1 MLQIFHEP
9 NFKFISRRYIGFI
22 FSGLLTLIT
31 IVSLIAHKGLKSGV
45 DFKGGTL
52 LEVNFTSP
60 IKTDELRNAFRNLA
74 VGNVMIQQLSG
85 GYDFI
90 IRFESQS
97 MSTSVD
103 TTSAQVMQML
113 ASEIPNNQAQ
123 LVRIE
128 MVGPRIGKELA
139 RNALISVLIGMVL
152 ILFYVAIRFDFR
164 FGAAA
169 VIALTHDVL
178 STIGF
183 VSITN
188 TEFSISIIAV
198 LLTIIGF
205 SVNNSIVIADRVREN
220 KRKMLRDDL
229 PTIINHSINQTLSR
243 TVLTSFTVFMVA
255 IILYFLG
262 AASIKDFAKAMSF
275 GIAIGTYSS
284 IFIGA
289 PVVVEFEKLMP
300 SRRRIR

>member
-1 MLQIFHEP
+1 MMQIFKEP
-9 NFKFISRRYIGFI
+9 NYQFISRRYIGFI

-31 IVSLIAHKGLKSGV
+31 IVSLVAHKGLRYSV

-60 IKTDELRNAFRNLA
+60 IKTDELRTAFKNLA
-74 VGNVMIQQLSG
+74 YGNVSIQQLSG

-90 IRFESQS
+90 IRFETQGMLASTD
-97 MSTSVD
+97 STSN
-103 TTSAQVMQML
+103 QVMQML
-113 ASEIPNNQAQ
+113 QSQIPNNQAK

-128 MVGPRIGKELA
+128 MVGPRVGKELQK
-139 RNALISVLIGMVL
+139 NALISVLIGMVL

-164 FGAAA
+164 FGTAA
-169 VIALTHDVL
+169 VIALIHDVF

-183 VSITN
+183 ISITN
-188 TEFSISIIAV
+188 TEFSVTIIAV

-220 KRKMLRDDL
+220 KRKMLKDDL
-229 PTIINHSINQTLSR
+229 PAIINHSINQTLSR

-275 GIAIGTYSS
+275 GILIGTYSS

-289 PVVVEFEKLMP
+289 PIVAEIEKWMP
-300 SRRRIR
+300 SRRRRK

>member
-9 NFKFISRRYIGFI
+9 NYKFISRRHIGFI

-31 IVSLIAHKGLKSGV
+31 IVSLVAHKGLKYGV

-60 IKTDELRNAFRNLA
+60 IKTDELRNAFKNLA
-74 VGNVMIQQLSG
+74 VGNVTIQQLSG

-90 IRFESQS
+90 IRFETQG

-103 TTSAQVMQML
+103 TTSAQVMQKL
-113 ASEIPNNQAQ
+113 QSEIPNNQAQ

-128 MVGPRIGKELA
+128 MVGPRIGRELQ
-139 RNALISVLIGMVL
+139 RNAFISVVIGMIL

-164 FGAAA
+164 FGVAA
-169 VIALTHDVL
+169 VVALTHDVL

-220 KRKMLRDDL
+220 KRKMLKDDL
-229 PTIINHSINQTLSR
+229 PAIINHSINQTLSR
-243 TVLTSFTVFMVA
+243 TVLTSFSVFMVA

-275 GIAIGTYSS
+275 GILIGTYSS

-289 PVVVEFEKLMP
+289 PIVAEFEKWVP
-300 SRRRIR
+300 SKRRRR